1 MLQKDYIC
9 FYAQKIWYYGQEFY
23 LKENI
28 MKNDGLVKELFYFQ
42 PENYN
47 ILPAHVDSVHL
58 LGEFNAWGEDEAKL
72 ENYGLFQDRT
82 GRWAGVFEVKEG
94 REPYKFLV
102 NHTTYCPDTGEIYYS
117 TVKTCKWAR
126 KAIWYQIF
134 PDRFNKS
141 SEKQDVLSWD
151 AKPNY
156 FDNFGGDLKGIE
168 QKLDYFKS
176 LYGDL
181 NNFALYLNPINL
193 STASNHKYWPEDF
206 AKIDPQFGTEADLKN
221 LIDALHSEGGKL
233 ILDLVYNHSGIN
245 HPAFID
251 VLRNGSESK
260 YFDWYRGISLNEKE
274 KIEIPV
280 LQFDSHGHCENITIE
295 NDPRKGTFDAK
306 KESYFDIWNGKY
318 RFPINNPA
326 SFNCSDIAEMLENQP
341 YYRLINIDKR
351 PNYTC
356 WFEFFE
362 IPELNGENPELKRH
376 LFDCA
381 KKWIRLGVD
390 GFRLDV
396 PDMLNDAHKFWADF
410 REMVNEELWSLG
422 KKPQDFYILGEIWT
436 NDEITN
442 SFLNSNPD
450 SFPKRFDAI
459 MNYPIREVIINFL
472 SGEILE
478 PRSDRV
484 KFEDEI
490 SVSELD
496 SILHKN
502 FENIS
507 FNTDRVQFNCFSTH
521 DTRRLRSVLE
531 DMKMLKTAVSMQFTL
546 IGAPTIYYGDEIGMQ
561 GGVDPDNRGTM
572 NWNIVKTLEQCP
584 NANEIFSHYKTLI
597 KIRNER
603 RALSHGLMLTLLVND
618 VREIYAYSRFSDD
631 GDCVIVVVS
640 KYDVSEDIIVDL
652 TDTPFEYTKKW
663 KSAFGGDEF
672 INSNGKIIIS
682 PEQIVDNNLILL
694 N

>member
-1 MLQKDYIC
+1 
-9 FYAQKIWYYGQEFY
+9 
-23 LKENI
+23 
-28 MKNDGLVKELFYFQ
+28 MKKDGLVKEIFYFQ

-47 ILPAHVDSVHL
+47 VLSGNVSSVHL
-58 LGEFNAWGEDEAKL
+58 LGEFNDWGENKEKL
-72 ENYGLFQDRT
+72 ENYELFQDRT
-82 GRWAGVFEVKEG
+82 GRWVGVFKVKEG

-102 NHTTYCPDTGEIYYS
+102 NRSMYCPDTGEIYYS

-141 SEKQDVLSWD
+141 CEKQNVLSWD
-151 AKPNY
+151 AKPDY
-156 FDNFGGDLKGIE
+156 FNNFGGDLKGIE
-168 QKLDYFKS
+168 QKIDYFKD
-176 LYGDL
+176 LFGDL
-181 NNFALYLNPINL
+181 KNFALYLNPITL

-206 AKIDPQFGTEADLKN
+206 GKIDPQFGTEEDLKS
-221 LIDALHSEGGKL
+221 LIESLHAQGGKI
-233 ILDLVYNHSGIN
+233 ILDLVFNHSGIN
-245 HPAFID
+245 HPAFMDI
-251 VLRNGSESK
+251 LKNGDNSK
-260 YFDWYRGISLNEKE
+260 YFDWYRGICLNESE

-280 LQFDSHGHCENITIE
+280 LQIE
-295 NDPRKGTFDAK
+295 PDGRCPNLSISNDPRKETFDPAK
-306 KESYFDIWNGKY
+306 PSFFEIWNGKY
-318 RFPINNPA
+318 KFSINNPEKFKNA
-326 SFNCSDIAEMLENQP
+326 KIEDMVEGQP
-341 YYRLINIDKR
+341 YYRLINFNKR

-362 IPELNGENPELKRH
+362 IPELNAENPALKKH
-376 LFDCA
+376 LFDSA
-381 KKWIRLGVD
+381 KKWINLGID

-396 PDMLNDAHKFWADF
+396 PDMLNDAHKFWSDF

-459 MNYPIREVIINFL
+459 MNYPIRETIINFL

-490 SVSELD
+490 AVSELD
-496 SILHKN
+496 AVLHKN

-507 FNTDRVQFNCFSTH
+507 FNTDRVQFNCFSSH
-521 DTRRLRSVLE
+521 DTRRLRSVFT
-531 DMKMLKTAVSMQFTL
+531 DIKQFKTAISMQFTL
-546 IGAPTIYYGDEIGMQ
+546 IGAPTIYYGDEIGIK

-572 NWNIVKTLEQCP
+572 NWNIFENLNECP
-584 NANEIFSHYKTLI
+584 RAKEIFCHYKNLI
-597 KIRNER
+597 KIRKER
-603 RALSHGLMLTLLVND
+603 RALSEGIMLTLLVD
-618 VREIYAYSRFSDD
+618 DMREIYAYSRFSDD
-631 GDCVIVVVS
+631 GDCVIVVIS
-640 KYDVSEDIIVDL
+640 KEDVTEDIVIDL

-663 KSAFGGDEF
+663 KSVFGGEEF
-672 INSNGKIIIS
+672 VNSHGKIIIS
-682 PEQIVDNNLILL
+682 PEQIPDNNLILL